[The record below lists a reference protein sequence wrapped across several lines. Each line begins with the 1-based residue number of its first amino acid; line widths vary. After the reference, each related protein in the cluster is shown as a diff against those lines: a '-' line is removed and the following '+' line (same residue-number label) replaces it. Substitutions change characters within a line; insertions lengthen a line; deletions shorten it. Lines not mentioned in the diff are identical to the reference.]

1 MRWVVFVGSV
11 DDTIVGAP
19 GLYHWFEHIPF
30 RGTKKFPGGQ
40 RDLFTKI
47 NRMGGSLNAH
57 TTDMTTVYEVIIPLR
72 EWRHGLELITDLA
85 AQPLLREEDV
95 EKERKIIFQEIVG
108 HTGTVDGYVHNK
120 RLTILADNHPFGHC
134 VLGDEVALNSM
145 SAEMLVSAYRLGY
158 DRCRMALVVCG
169 GMGESEL
176 VDEVLLLSD
185 TLPQNKLTART
196 SGVYRGDLPQWP
208 ATDVVEDIPFT
219 ESVTSVLFPRAG
231 ASTYRKSVI
240 ASIANSMFGYGGLS
254 SPLLRILR
262 EDRNL
267 VYSADVNSDNYLGGG
282 FTGFRAKSKKENISL
297 IMQAFRDVLD
307 DPETRSI
314 ERFELIKEG
323 KQGEIELQPFDPDV
337 KTGECE
343 DELLNP
349 FGVHSDDEYFE
360 CLKSVAFEEVLEA
373 MKVFNPDKM
382 RTIIFK
388 GIG

>member
-1 MRWVVFVGSV
+1 MKWVVFVGSV

-40 RDLFTKI
+40 RDLFAKL

-57 TTDMTTVYEVIIPLR
+57 TTEMTTVYEVIIPFR

-95 EKERKIIFQEIVG
+95 EKERKIIFQEIVS
-108 HTGTVDGYVHNK
+108 HTSTVDSYVHSKTLN
-120 RLTILADNHPFGHC
+120 ILAHNHPFGHH
-134 VLGDEVALNSM
+134 VLGDEATLNSM
-145 SAEMLVSAYRLGY
+145 SAEMLVSAHRLGY

-169 GMGESEL
+169 GMSESEL
-176 VDEVLLLSD
+176 VEEVLSLSD

-196 SGVYRGDLPQWP
+196 CGVYRGDLPQWP
-208 ATDVVEDIPFT
+208 ATDVTVDIPFT

-231 ASTYRKSVI
+231 ATTYRESVI
-240 ASIANSMFGYGGLS
+240 ASIANSMFGDGGLS
-254 SPLLRILR
+254 SPLMRILR

-267 VYSADVNSDNYLGGG
+267 VYEACVNSDNYLGGG
-282 FTGFRAKSKKENISL
+282 YTGFKAKSKKENISL

-323 KQGEIELQPFDPDV
+323 IQGEIELQPFNPDV

-343 DELLNP
+343 CQLLNP

-360 CLKSVAFEEVLEA
+360 CLKSVVFEEVLEA